1 MKTIALRPY
10 AAGDRAY
17 VCSTWVSS
25 LRSDRWHDGDDAPAA
40 RRGGERGTYWGE
52 LVDKLLDLADL
63 DIVVACD
70 AANPTRIEGWC
81 AVSRIRGGRSSSVL
95 HFVYMRKEER
105 GAGIAGRMLE
115 RAGVRRGEP
124 LVHTFTT
131 KMLDDIDEGDYPT
144 KVLIEP
150 EEFIKP

>member
-1 MKTIALRPY
+1 MTTIALRPY
-10 AAGDRAY
+10 TAADRAY

-25 LRSDRWHDGDDAPAA
+25 LRSDRWHTEDHP
-40 RRGGERGTYWGE
+40 GEKDSYIGR
-52 LVDKLLDLADL
+52 LVDQLLDRADL
-63 DIVVACD
+63 DIIVACD
-70 AANPTRIEGWC
+70 AANPQRIEGWC

-95 HFVYMRKEER
+95 HFVYVRRDHR
-105 GAGIAGRMLE
+105 GAGHAGRMLE

-131 KMLDDIDEGDYPT
+131 KMLDDIDEGDYPS